1 MSFVAI
7 PFWVWVVV
15 FFFSFRVFRATVV
28 AVVLRRR
35 GYLMAGTQEGEVSPR
50 CL

>member
-7 PFWVWVVV
+7 PFWVWVG

-35 GYLMAGTQEGEVSPR
+35 GYLTAGTQEGEVSPR